1 MGSAYRSSS
10 RNASQERTWRWKD
23 ESDPE
28 PLPPS
33 WADGGRRESPT
44 SEQVPVYAVQVR
56 TGLLLE
62 WKVKPAS
69 RKVTGAPLRER
80 PAIRA
85 VYVTEDAT
93 QAIVGEWDATEKSSG
108 WVPDEDFASVL
119 AKRPEKLDPV
129 GPTDQQVFQRLLADL
144 YDLGHCA

>member
-1 MGSAYRSSS
+1 MGSAYRASS

-28 PLPPS
+28 PLPQS
-33 WADGGRRESPT
+33 WADEGRRESPT
-44 SEQVPVYAVQVR
+44 PAQVPVYAVQCR
-56 TGLLLE
+56 AGLLLE
-62 WKVKPAS
+62 WRVKANG
-69 RKVTGAPLRER
+69 KVTGTPLRER

-93 QAIVGEWDATEKSSG
+93 QAIVGEWDAMERSSG

-129 GPTDQQVFQRLLADL
+129 GPTDQQVFQRLLDDL
-144 YDLGHCA
+144 YDLARRG